1 MQVTTG
7 GLWLA
12 SWSCSIGA
20 DRSPSS
26 TQPSEQNR
34 IRLAVMPCG
43 GLGRDHLFRTHP
55 QSPLPAGDPL
65 RRTGLPYWPYD
76 PALRFE
82 LELRP
87 APEAGR
93 RLAVPGSDED
103 STDMVLIGCVELPP
117 PVDAVVDVW
126 WLEQYA
132 GGIFLP
138 LRDGSAGTESYGGG
152 RYALDTSKG
161 ADLGGGLDAP
171 RRRSELPL
179 SPLVP
184 VRQSLVVS
192 LGTARQH
199 HQRRCHRW

>member
-1 MQVTTG
+1 MAGELELLDWRRQVAE
-7 GLWLA
+7 LYSA
-12 SWSCSIGA
+12 VRAES
-20 DRSPSS
+20 DPSS
-26 TQPSEQNR
+26 GHAMWR
-34 IRLAVMPCG
+34 V
-43 GLGRDHLFRTHP
+43 GRDHLFRTHP
-55 QSPLPAGDPL
+55 QSPLPAEDPL

-82 LELRP
+82 LALRP

-103 STDMVLIGCVELPP
+103 STAMVLIGCVELPSP
-117 PVDAVVDVW
+117 AEAVVDVW

-161 ADLGGGLDAP
+161 ADLGGGLDH
-171 RRRSELPL
+171 
-179 SPLVP
+179 
-184 VRQSLVVS
+184 LVVDLNFLYHPS
-192 LGTARQH
+192 CRYDSRWLCPLAPPGNTISAVVTAGERMQPLA
-199 HQRRCHRW
+199 